1 MKRQAQK
8 DAPARAAFGVR
19 FEKTSARVYSDARSG
34 AYLHRWP
41 VLTKYALKGEAVL
54 SLRHLTHL
62 APHFEQDLCR

>member
-41 VLTKYALKGEAVL
+41 VLTKYALKGEAAFVASSH
-54 SLRHLTHL
+54 SLG
-62 APHFEQDLCR
+62 ASF